1 LKVITFFNNKGGVGK
16 TTLSINIAS
25 YIAKNKNK
33 KVLFLDAD
41 PQSNS
46 TQMILSD
53 EINELIYKDGSEYD
67 TLYSFLKPLILGE
80 PDINKHVVPISKE
93 KTRFSL
99 DIIPGHPKIAL
110 IEDILSEAW
119 AGCRG
124 EQVGG
129 FRITNWLKSVS
140 NIYKDEYDIMF
151 IDLGP
156 SLGALNRSIL
166 LNSDFFIAPMG
177 CDRFSLMGIENIA
190 NWIKVWRRAYIKSID
205 NIEEIYPEEI
215 KNLEIT
221 TNIDNNFRLLGFSV
235 QQYITKV
242 IKGERRA
249 IKAYDEIMADVPNT
263 IERCL
268 RELFPLGITIEELS
282 LGDIPHLYS
291 LVPLAQ
297 TSNAPIHDLSAQDGI
312 VGNHYK
318 MVNTYKELMEGIC
331 TKLLNNMGENNE

>member
-1 LKVITFFNNKGGVGK
+1 MEVISFFNNKGGVGK

-25 YIAKNKNK
+25 YIAKNKSK
-33 KVLFLDAD
+33 KILFIDAD

-53 EINELIYKDGSEYD
+53 EWNEKIYKEDSKYD
-67 TLYSFLKPLILGE
+67 TLYSCLKPLIMGE
-80 PDINKHVVPISKE
+80 PDINKEIKPIDKE
-93 KTRFSL
+93 SSRFSIDL
-99 DIIPGHPKIAL
+99 IPGHPKISL

-119 AGCRG
+119 ANCRG
-124 EQVGG
+124 EKLGG
-129 FRITNWLKSVS
+129 FRITNWLKSLI
-140 NIYKDEYDIMF
+140 NIFNNEYDIAF

-177 CDRFSLMGIENIA
+177 CDIFSLMGIENIA
-190 NWIKVWRRAYIKSID
+190 TWIQTWKRSYIKSVE

-215 KNLEIT
+215 KTYDIS
-221 TNIDNNFRLLGFSV
+221 TNIESNCRLLGFSV

-242 IKGERRA
+242 IQGERRP
-249 IKAYDEIMADVPNT
+249 IKAYDEIMVSVP
-263 IERCL
+263 
-268 RELFPLGITIEELS
+268 ITIEKCLKDLFPPGISVKELS

-291 LVPLAQ
+291 LIPLAQ
-297 TSNAPIHDLSAQDGI
+297 TNNCPIHDLCSQDGV

-318 MVNTYKELMEGIC
+318 MINQYKDLMDSIC
-331 TKLLNNMGENNE
+331 TKLLYNMGEKNE